1 MAASAGSGFQETSRT
16 VLKVREECSVAGYEI
31 LQNVGGRGERCV
43 GAECRTRGAS
53 LGGRVCRG
61 RQVKCAAGV
70 GGDGDRIGWERVGCA
85 FGMQSPEFIKSGLA
99 ECGGLRHSA
108 ECRQEK

>member
-61 RQVKCAAGV
+61 LQVKCATGI
-70 GGDGDRIGWERVGCA
+70 GGDGDRIGGARVVLPWP
-85 FGMQSPEFIKSGLA
+85 FTDS
-99 ECGGLRHSA
+99 
-108 ECRQEK
+108 